1 MAFASLSPEV
11 RAPVLMRDLSIG
23 NAYVSALTGIE
34 ETRLGKALRQ
44 IKELPA
50 EEGRRLIE
58 TLVRLSELR
67 DAILPFVIDTKNPA
81 NARALLEAFAGQDAA
96 AVRGRVSTIF
106 GREDTPVIDGG
117 TY

>member
-1 MAFASLSPEV
+1 MAFASLSPES

-58 TLVRLSELR
+58 TLLRLIELR
-67 DAILPFVIDTKNPA
+67 DAIFPFVVDSKNPT
-81 NARALLEAFAGQDAA
+81 NARAILDAFEGVESETIRMRVAGLFESDGE
-96 AVRGRVSTIF
+96 VVS
-106 GREDTPVIDGG
+106 
-117 TY
+117 